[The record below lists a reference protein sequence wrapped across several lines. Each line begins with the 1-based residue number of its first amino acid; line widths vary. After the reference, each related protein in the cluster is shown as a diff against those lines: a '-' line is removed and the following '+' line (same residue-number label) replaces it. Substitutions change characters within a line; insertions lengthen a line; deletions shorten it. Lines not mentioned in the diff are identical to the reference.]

1 MGFLS
6 NLFGT
11 RAVVRSL
18 PSGSLTVS
26 RAGEILT
33 CTVSTTYP
41 KAFLTEIAREVLRQ
55 FKEAHEAQLTLSELT
70 LHFASLRI
78 TAREI
83 QGGAV
88 IFLSPKNTLTTA
100 TQMKRRNPVN

>member
-6 NLFGT
+6 NLFGS
-11 RAVVRSL
+11 RPVVRAL

-26 RAGEILT
+26 RTGEILT
-33 CTVSTTYP
+33 CTVSSTYP
-41 KAFLTEIAREVLRQ
+41 KPLLTEIGREVLRQ
-55 FKEAHEAQLTLSELT
+55 FKEAREAQLTLAELT
-70 LHFASLRI
+70 LHFASLRV

-88 IFLSPKNTLTTA
+88 IFLSPKNALTTA
-100 TQMKRRNPVN
+100 PQMKKAPVN